1 LAWESI
7 FSRRRDPFCSSIPL
21 SGQKRPAYLGFD
33 EAIAIV
39 ADVYWRA
46 LEVATAFGCGRPV
59 MKIRLECGMF
69 LAMAFSVG
77 VVAAGA
83 QSGAGGD
90 QSNPLDLGSSP
101 TAHVATENVPATNP
115 ASTPAVSVP
124 VASVPTNNGAQPGD
138 SHVRIVRLSD
148 VKGMLSL
155 DRNTGNGFEGTMAN
169 MPIVQG
175 QKLRTADGYAEVE
188 FEDNSTLR
196 VAPNSLVEFPLLA
209 LRSSGTKAST
219 IQVVRGMVY
228 VNLQST
234 KDNEFLLLAEGEKMT
249 VSPSTHMRMAVEDG
263 KTVVSVFNGSVEV
276 QHGAETT
283 LVTKKES
290 LTVGGDQVA
299 VTKKIEEEPYD
310 VWDKDANDYHA
321 RYSQANAY
329 AGSGYTYGL
338 SDLNY
343 YGNFVNAGAF
353 GSFWQPYLVGN
364 GWNPYC
370 NGVWALYPGAGYS
383 WVSPYPWGWL
393 PYHSG
398 TWSFYPGYGWGWQP
412 GGTWN
417 GLNNV
422 ASSGPTAVTQS
433 VTSVHSPL
441 RATSPQVPAVG
452 AGSLVVANT
461 TPMVLSKEDK
471 AGNFVFQK
479 NSAGLGVPRG
489 SLGSLNKISSH
500 VEQHGS
506 ASMQV
511 YAAAPSGGMTGANHG
526 ASSGPVILRAGSPVQ
541 GSNSAFASVHTG
553 SYGGSSA
560 SSAAAPSHSMAASS
574 GGSGSSGG
582 AGGGHGGSSSK

>member
-1 LAWESI
+1 
-7 FSRRRDPFCSSIPL
+7 
-21 SGQKRPAYLGFD
+21 
-33 EAIAIV
+33 
-39 ADVYWRA
+39 
-46 LEVATAFGCGRPV
+46 
-59 MKIRLECGMF
+59 MKIRLGCGMF

-83 QSGAGGD
+83 QSGAGGY
-90 QSNPLDLGSSP
+90 QSNPLDLGSAP
-101 TAHVATENVPATNP
+101 TARVATDNVPAPNP
-115 ASTPAVSVP
+115 ASTPAVSGP
-124 VASVPTNNGAQPGD
+124 VANAPVDNGAQPGD

-148 VKGMLSL
+148 VKGTLSM
-155 DRNTGNGFEGTMAN
+155 DRNTGNGFEATMPN
-169 MPIVQG
+169 MPIIQG
-175 QKLRTADGYAEVE
+175 QKLRTADGYAEIE

-209 LRSSGTKAST
+209 LRSSGAKAST
-219 IQVVRGMVY
+219 IQVVQGMVY

-234 KDNEFLLLAEGEKMT
+234 KGNEFVLLAEGKKMT
-249 VSPSTHMRMAVEDG
+249 VSPSTHMRMTVEDG
-263 KTVVSVFNGSVEV
+263 KTVVSVFNGSVDA

-290 LTVGGDQVA
+290 LTLGGDQVA

-310 VWDKDANDYHA
+310 AWDKDANDYHA

-329 AGSGYTYGL
+329 AGSGYTYGI

-422 ASSGPTAVTQS
+422 ANSGQTVATQS

-452 AGSLVVANT
+452 AGSLVLANK
-461 TPMVLSKEDK
+461 TPMVFSKEDK

-506 ASMQV
+506 ASMPV
-511 YAAAPSGGMTGANHG
+511 YAAAPSGGVTAVNHGANHS
-526 ASSGPVILRAGSPVQ
+526 ASSAPVILRAGSPVQ
-541 GSNSAFASVHTG
+541 SANSAFAPAHTG
-553 SYGGSSA
+553 SYGGASA
-560 SSAAAPSHSMAASS
+560 SSSAASSHSLAASS
-574 GGSGSSGG
+574 GGGGSSGS
-582 AGGGHGGSSSK
+582 AGGGHGGSSPK